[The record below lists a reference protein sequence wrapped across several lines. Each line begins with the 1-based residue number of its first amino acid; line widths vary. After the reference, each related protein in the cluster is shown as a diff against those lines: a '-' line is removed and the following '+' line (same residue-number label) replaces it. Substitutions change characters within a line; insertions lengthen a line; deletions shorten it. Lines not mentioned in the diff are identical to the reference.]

1 MFACVET
8 PADQNVKEAEL
19 CLICYRYE
27 EVEVKYCAM
36 FILKVSLVPENG
48 CLRTFYQQGND
59 DNLGPG

>member
-19 CLICYRYE
+19 YLICYRYE

-48 CLRTFYQQGND
+48 YFENILPAGE
-59 DNLGPG
+59 